1 MGPYMKENLVPESI
15 RVVVGVWQQCRQDAM
30 PIRHDVFIVEQHVPP
45 ELELD
50 EFDAV
55 STHVVA
61 YLEDGQ
67 PVGTG
72 RLLPDGHIGRVAVLK
87 PWRGRG
93 IGRMI
98 MQALMQQ
105 ARRQGLPGVELSAQ
119 YHARSFYED
128 MGFQA
133 EGDIYMEAGIEHIAM
148 RLAF

>member
-1 MGPYMKENLVPESI
+1 MTENTVPESI
-15 RVVVGVWQQCRQDAM
+15 QVVVGTWQACRHDAM
-30 PIRHDVFIVEQHVPP
+30 PVRHEVFVIEQQVPP

-50 EFDAV
+50 EFDAI

-61 YLEDGQ
+61 YSKTNE

-87 PWRGRG
+87 PWRGQG
-93 IGRMI
+93 IGRQI
-98 MQALMQQ
+98 MQALMHQ
-105 ARRQGLPGVELSAQ
+105 ARQQQLPGVELSAQ